1 MAWPQAGSTY
11 NITSVKHP
19 DYNLNLLGGY
29 GIKDG
34 TNVTLWS
41 KSTTDTDQQW
51 RLDSNNKLYP
61 KLSSTVCLDRYI
73 ANDSYYNNADLW
85 THDDD
90 NQQILM
96 FSETSKGFKIML
108 RNATVN
114 GATLYLTA
122 PSIPTGGNDPSKVP
136 GANGNV
142 YWSTSISDED
152 RQLWTFTKLG
162 GSSGGDTG
170 NGQKL
175 FLPYWNTTLNA
186 SYLNADYRKI
196 YPWEHYG
203 VDFVGTD
210 QYGNT
215 QEAVYAAGVG
225 TVVGY
230 LENQKYLGN
239 ILAVQYDNVIN
250 HSGQNIGSVI
260 LRYCHLASIKKKSG
274 TVDSNTLIAMRGA
287 TGIGAGSGKRPHLH
301 LEADTDCDY
310 PLATPSEPATG
321 GTATTVINPMNIL
334 FKDSNQSFYA
344 NTDPY
349 LHTDG
354 NYYYLV
360 DEGITVPFA

>member
-29 GIKDG
+29 GVQKG

-152 RQLWTFTKLG
+152 RQLWTFNLI
-162 GSSGGDTG
+162 GSPDPGPSGRLTLAQLQAKFPHG
-170 NGQKL
+170 K
-175 FLPYWNTTLNA
+175 YWNHVEMDENNPDGYTNKPCPSHADTSTCNCFYVDPGDRSYQCLGFAEKCGYDFSGSNPRVNGA
-186 SYLNADYRKI
+186 WTKTENVSALDSVKPGDIVRYYSVLSSIKHAILVTAVDGNTITYGDCNMNDTCQIRWGATITKDYLRNRFIYLNRA
-196 YPWEHYG
+196 P
-203 VDFVGTD
+203 FT
-210 QYGNT
+210 
-215 QEAVYAAGVG
+215 
-225 TVVGY
+225 
-230 LENQKYLGN
+230 
-239 ILAVQYDNVIN
+239 LA
-250 HSGQNIGSVI
+250 
-260 LRYCHLASIKKKSG
+260 
-274 TVDSNTLIAMRGA
+274 
-287 TGIGAGSGKRPHLH
+287 
-301 LEADTDCDY
+301 
-310 PLATPSEPATG
+310 
-321 GTATTVINPMNIL
+321 
-334 FKDSNQSFYA
+334 
-344 NTDPY
+344 
-349 LHTDG
+349 
-354 NYYYLV
+354 
-360 DEGITVPFA
+360 